1 MQTKLFFS
9 SLCLCLSSLTACYA
23 QVPLPGNGDAASVA
37 PVPAADL
44 RPSANAYPVDSGQR
58 LSAPAPAQSQ
68 PQAQAPTPGRT
79 GRTAY
84 GHLPL
89 TVKDAKN
96 RLVELRT
103 ALAVSHPH
111 DLQEPIYQLSEW
123 LGDSADAHNKMAA
136 AFAKHDEMKAQ
147 YNSEKQIGL
156 KFSQLKRDA
165 QLLKADLLIAQK
177 RYPEALAPLVEIV
190 LADPTS
196 ATGKTAYQ
204 RLKDLGF
211 SHDSE
216 GSAAPATAKSVTGS
230 PDAAASSGTAA
241 NTASTA
247 AGSSA
252 ALASSTDVVQTA
264 GKAAVK
270 APAKPGAKI
279 TAKTIV
285 RPISVAS
292 KRRPH

>member
-9 SLCLCLSSLTACYA
+9 SLCLSLSSLTACYA
-23 QVPLPGNGDAASVA
+23 QVPLPGNGEVTSVA

-44 RPSANAYPVDSGQR
+44 SPSANAYPTDSGQR
-58 LSAPAPAQSQ
+58 LSAPAPVQA
-68 PQAQAPTPGRT
+68 QAQAPTPGRT

-111 DLQEPIYQLSEW
+111 ELQEPIYQLSEW

-216 GSAAPATAKSVTGS
+216 GSAAPATAKGVADPT
-230 PDAAASSGTAA
+230 ASSGTAA
-241 NTASTA
+241 STASTA
-247 AGSSA
+247 AGLPA
-252 ALASSTDVVQTA
+252 ALASSTNGVQTA
-264 GKAAVK
+264 VKAAVK
-270 APAKPGAKI
+270 SPAKSGAKI
-279 TAKTIV
+279 TAKSSV
-285 RPISVAS
+285 RPSSVAS
-292 KRRPH
+292 KRRAH